1 QASPILGVHLHWYF
15 PNLGAVYRAPYW
27 KTKLHAPWWP
37 NCVTRTTAGIGP
49 SVPMDLIQSRA
60 MFCRWRNNIQTV
72 SQTDSTTIYFSM
84 DGGTSYKRPSA
95 CTLSVVTNT
104 TDMVDVSFKQTYS
117 SQVHAE

>member
-1 QASPILGVHLHWYF
+1 
-15 PNLGAVYRAPYW
+15 
-27 KTKLHAPWWP
+27 
-37 NCVTRTTAGIGP
+37 
-49 SVPMDLIQSRA
+49 MDLIQSRA

-117 SQVHAE
+117 SQVHAEDWDIHYVLRRGDTSLYVYAILGHPATYPA